1 MTFERKYVIFEKNGV
16 EFAVL
21 FPSTLD
27 SFDFGKSG
35 KIVSSGF
42 FSFNFKTNKVNV
54 YGQGSSS
61 GYVKS
66 RPQDAII
73 IVQLLKG
80 ETRPSDFEVSTESPN
95 KDNW

>member
-1 MTFERKYVIFEKNGV
+1 MIFERKYVIFEKNGV

-35 KIVSSGF
+35 EVVSSGF
-42 FSFNFKTNKVNV
+42 FSFNSKTNKVNV

-73 IVQLLKG
+73 IAQLFKG
-80 ETRPSDFEVSTESPN
+80 EMRPSDFEVPTELQN